1 MRLRCAIFLEVIVFG
16 VLSCDQVPM
25 YALLLF
31 GGPVSVN
38 HIGGGLTV
46 GKGGSIVKL
55 KAWPR
60 IGILVNHLR

>member
-1 MRLRCAIFLEVIVFG
+1 
-16 VLSCDQVPM
+16 M

-46 GKGGSIVKL
+46 GTRDGFVKL

-60 IGILVNHLR
+60 IGILVNQLRYVTCFPYARRGLM